1 MHQKFSASW
10 KISKPT
16 RCRNPRIIS
25 SIVKLQQVLDAG
37 NCKVETRQRAKH
49 IQVTF
54 SGGLTKMGSREMGAK
69 MDRAKGRTF
78 WTGKIQ
84 GHTWTD
90 DLVILDAWV
99 PTQATV
105 NSALAPSTSTPPH
118 SLFSSNRPFCS
129 TTFTRRDLD
138 NQPESWDCRFFSKQA
153 WNETE
158 ADPQFFYDISWGN
171 QRTDLF
177 FLNFCFKKSLS

>member
-1 MHQKFSASW
+1 MLGIAKWRQDKEQSTYRSHFQEVW
-10 KISKPT
+10 I
-16 RCRNPRIIS
+16 RW
-25 SIVKLQQVLDAG
+25 G
-37 NCKVETRQRAKH
+37 VERWER
-49 IQVTF
+49 
-54 SGGLTKMGSREMGAK
+54 R
-69 MDRAKGRTF
+69 
-78 WTGKIQ
+78 WTGQ
-84 GHTWTD
+84 GEGLFGQEKYRDTLEQMTW
-90 DLVILDAWV
+90 VILDAWV

-105 NSALAPSTSTPPH
+105 NSALAPSTSIPPH

-129 TTFTRRDLD
+129 TTFTRRDLLD

-177 FLNFCFKKSLS
+177 FLK